1 MGGAG
6 GGGGSGKVEVVE
18 SKGCSKLLIG
28 LSTPMSSMRSLHP
41 FEPMS
46 PASSSLASET
56 FTARSGAPF
65 AGLVICVTGLS
76 KGIKFLFFFFFL
88 LISFVFYEF
97 SNWLFIFFFFCFVDA
112 DSVFYVSVN
121 KNSIFFVCLY
131 LFGCVLHWDFLLF
144 LVG

>member
-1 MGGAG
+1 MGGA

-97 SNWLFIFFFFCFVDA
+97 SNWLFIFFFVLWMLILCSMFLLIKIVSFLFVCIFLVAFCIGIFCF
-112 DSVFYVSVN
+112 F
-121 KNSIFFVCLY
+121 
-131 LFGCVLHWDFLLF
+131 
-144 LVG
+144 

>member
-1 MGGAG
+1 MGGG
-6 GGGGSGKVEVVE
+6 GVGGGGSGKVEVVE

-76 KGIKFLFFFFFL
+76 KGIKFYFSSSFYLFHLCFMNS
-88 LISFVFYEF
+88 LIGYS
-97 SNWLFIFFFFCFVDA
+97 FFFCFVDA

>member
-1 MGGAG
+1 MGGG
-6 GGGGSGKVEVVE
+6 GVGGGGSGKVEVVE

-76 KGIKFLFFFFFL
+76 KANWPLTMFRYMKSCHSEKSKLIVKYHFLTVLFP
-88 LISFVFYEF
+88 IDRF
-97 SNWLFIFFFFCFVDA
+97 SEMGPFSRMFQR
-112 DSVFYVSVN
+112 
-121 KNSIFFVCLY
+121 
-131 LFGCVLHWDFLLF
+131 
-144 LVG
+144 